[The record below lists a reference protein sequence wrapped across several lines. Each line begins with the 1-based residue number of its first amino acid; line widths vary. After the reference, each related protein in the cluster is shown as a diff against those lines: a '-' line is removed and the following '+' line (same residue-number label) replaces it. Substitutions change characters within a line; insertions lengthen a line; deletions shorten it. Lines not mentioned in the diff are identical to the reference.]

1 NLSDNK
7 ITGRIPDE
15 IGQLQLLENLD
26 LSSNRMYG
34 EIPKTIG
41 QLKRLKVL
49 QLQLNKF
56 SGELPIELGNLPR
69 IKSIYLNNNRFYG
82 ELNASIFEGLKTLSQ
97 LALNRNQFSGP
108 FPTSFLSILRFRKLR
123 LENNYFDTTPHWHE
137 YPTHLKFSL
146 RMGLKQYRFRP
157 QKEGTP
163 PQQILPDYTEFPE
176 DTLHPSDTR
185 RQSLGPLRTLY
196 DLPDSVPLWTPE
208 EVAFWVHTHGGPAL
222 VCELI
227 QDLHIGGSQFFRLR
241 EDDLLSALGVRDED
255 QPPAYSALPFPDID
269 FSIDKVEPMLLLDT
283 TASMHLPASDSPSSQ
298 SQSQQLT
305 RIQLVQK
312 SIGILVEKLSTV
324 DSQAEFEQDSDGE
337 GGGLRTVTFSGGSAL
352 DLGDLNPQNLG
363 DKFAQINWEGSTL
376 IVPGFTKLL
385 DVYNEEFGDFGPSS
399 RPKMVALVITDG
411 EAQDINDLAVMI
423 LTMDFTNV
431 YLVFA
436 LIGFG
441 KDYEN
446 ARVRLA
452 ELCKLNDHI
461 RLFEMKQETQALE
474 IANACLSMV
483 R

>member
-1 NLSDNK
+1 MYSNNSSANNQRIGTYGSSQHPAPNQQGGYYVPPGPYQEPPHPPPDLFVPNPPQPYNRRYQEPAGPP
-7 ITGRIPDE
+7 TGFINP
-15 IGQLQLLENLD
+15 
-26 LSSNRMYG
+26 
-34 EIPKTIG
+34 P
-41 QLKRLKVL
+41 
-49 QLQLNKF
+49 
-56 SGELPIELGNLPR
+56 
-69 IKSIYLNNNRFYG
+69 
-82 ELNASIFEGLKTLSQ
+82 
-97 LALNRNQFSGP
+97 
-108 FPTSFLSILRFRKLR
+108 PTSSPF
-123 LENNYFDTTPHWHE
+123 NQQPPPP
-137 YPTHLKFSL
+137 PTIS
-146 RMGLKQYRFRP
+146 
-157 QKEGTP
+157 
-163 PQQILPDYTEFPE
+163 
-176 DTLHPSDTR
+176 
-185 RQSLGPLRTLY
+185 
-196 DLPDSVPLWTPE
+196 
-208 EVAFWVHTHGGPAL
+208 HT
-222 VCELI
+222 
-227 QDLHIGGSQFFRLR
+227 
-241 EDDLLSALGVRDED
+241 D

-283 TASMHLPASDSPSSQ
+283 TASMHLPASDSPS

-363 DKFAQINWEGSTL
+363 EKFAQINWEGSTL

-452 ELCKLNDHI
+452 EL
-461 RLFEMKQETQALE
+461 
-474 IANACLSMV
+474 
-483 R
+483 

>member
-1 NLSDNK
+1 MY
-7 ITGRIPDE
+7 
-15 IGQLQLLENLD
+15 
-26 LSSNRMYG
+26 SSNSPGNNQRIGTYG
-34 EIPKTIG
+34 
-41 QLKRLKVL
+41 
-49 QLQLNKF
+49 N
-56 SGELPIELGNLPR
+56 
-69 IKSIYLNNNRFYG
+69 
-82 ELNASIFEGLKTLSQ
+82 SQ
-97 LALNRNQFSGP
+97 HPAPNQQGGYYVPPGP
-108 FPTSFLSILRFRKLR
+108 YREP
-123 LENNYFDTTPHWHE
+123 PH
-137 YPTHLKFSL
+137 
-146 RMGLKQYRFRP
+146 
-157 QKEGTP
+157 P
-163 PQQILPDYTEFPE
+163 PP
-176 DTLHPSDTR
+176 
-185 RQSLGPLRTLY
+185 
-196 DLPDSVPLWTPE
+196 
-208 EVAFWVHTHGGPAL
+208 
-222 VCELI
+222 
-227 QDLHIGGSQFFRLR
+227 
-241 EDDLLSALGVRDED
+241 DLLSPFNQQPQLPPPTISYTD
-255 QPPAYSALPFPDID
+255 QPPAYSALP
-269 FSIDKVEPMLLLDT
+269 SLTLT
-283 TASMHLPASDSPSSQ
+283 SQ
-298 SQSQQLT
+298 STNLNAPPRLRFPILPIPSQQLT

-461 RLFEMKQETQALE
+461 RLFEMKQETRPWKLRMP
-474 IANACLSMV
+474 ACPCVHITSSSKSFDTINTS
-483 R
+483 